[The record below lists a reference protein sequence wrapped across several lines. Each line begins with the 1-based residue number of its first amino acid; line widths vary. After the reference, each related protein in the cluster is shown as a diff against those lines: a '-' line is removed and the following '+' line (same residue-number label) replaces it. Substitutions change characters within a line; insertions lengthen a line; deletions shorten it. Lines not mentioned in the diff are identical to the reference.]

1 MDLVLKKSRFGSID
15 LLRGLVMIIMA
26 LDHTRDYFHADAFL
40 YDPLDLNKT
49 SVAIFLT
56 RWITH
61 FCAPI
66 FVLLAGT
73 AAFISGQRKTK
84 KQLASFLIK
93 RGLWLIFLELT
104 VVNFSWFFN
113 IHFTFILLAVIW
125 TLGVCMICLALLIF
139 LPRKL
144 ILIIGLILVCAHN
157 LLDNTHFREHD
168 VNGFLWGILHDQ
180 KMFSIGHFNI
190 LLAYPI
196 IPWIGVMALG
206 YCLGGIYTN
215 DYDAKKRRDVLLSL
229 GLGSIVLFVILR
241 SINAYGNPLPWTN
254 QSSFDF
260 NLLSFINVTKYPPS
274 LDYLLI
280 TEGFALIFL
289 ALTEKV
295 SNGLSRVISV
305 YGRVPMF
312 YYLLHIYLIHLIA
325 LLAAVLT
332 GHPWTDM
339 TSFTTWI
346 SYMQN
351 LRGYGFSLG
360 VVYLI
365 WISVVIALYPLCKIY
380 DRYKTSHKDKWWLSY
395 L

>member
-1 MDLVLKKSRFGSID
+1 MELVLKKSRFGSID

-40 YDPLDLNKT
+40 YDPLNLNKT
-49 SVAIFLT
+49 SVALFLT

-73 AAFISGQRKTK
+73 SAFISGQRKTK
-84 KQLASFLIK
+84 KQLASFLVK

-157 LLDNTHFREHD
+157 LLDNTHFQEHD
-168 VNGFLWGILHDQ
+168 VNCFLWGILHDQ
-180 KMFSIGHFNI
+180 KMFTIGHFNI
-190 LLAYPI
+190 LMAYPI

-241 SINAYGNPLPWTN
+241 SINAYGNPVPWTN

-295 SNGLSRVISV
+295 SNGLSRFISV

-332 GHPWTDM
+332 GHSWTDM

-351 LRGYGFSLG
+351 LRGYGFNLG

-380 DRYKTSHKDKWWLSY
+380 DRYKTSHRDKWWLSY